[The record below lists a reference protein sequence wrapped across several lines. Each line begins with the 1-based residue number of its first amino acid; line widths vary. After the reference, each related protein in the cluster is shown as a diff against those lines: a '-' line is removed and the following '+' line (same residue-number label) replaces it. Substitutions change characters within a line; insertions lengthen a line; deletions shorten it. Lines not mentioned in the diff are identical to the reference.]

1 MRDSLKNSRLY
12 EERFGFKERNS
23 TFFFYLVLLAVLS
36 LCITLLAHFTLCYYG
51 VTVSGSSMCQ
61 TLYSGENL
69 LMRYVDKDYKA
80 DYGDIII
87 VKVDHYTEFQGTG
100 TQFLIK
106 RLIAKSGDTVRC
118 RSGVVE
124 IDYGNDGMDDN
135 FIPLDEPYAYYSR
148 DKSTYEF
155 GAYEVGE
162 GEIFFLG
169 DNRFNSADSRYN
181 EYGSRL
187 DRLYKETDIYGVVPD
202 WALRHQKIL
211 NVLFFRNSVET
222 GNE

>member
-1 MRDSLKNSRLY
+1 MRDDLKDSWIY

-23 TFFFYLVLLAVLS
+23 NFRFYIVLLSIL
-36 LCITLLAHFTLCYYG
+36 LCCIVALAHFSICYYG
-51 VTVSGSSMCQ
+51 VTVSGASMNK

-69 LMRYVDKDYKA
+69 LMRYVDAGYKA
-80 DYGDIII
+80 NYGDIII
-87 VKVDHYTEFQGTG
+87 VRVDGYEEFEDTG

-106 RLIAKSGDTVRC
+106 RLIAKEGDKVRC
-118 RSGVVE
+118 NQGEVE
-124 IDYGNDGMDDN
+124 VLYKGKDEWSK
-135 FIPLDEPYAYYSR
+135 LREPYAYYSK
-148 DKSTYEF
+148 DKTLYNFDE
-155 GAYEVGE
+155 YEVNE

-169 DNRFNSADSRYN
+169 DNRFNSADSRFKT

-202 WALRHQKIL
+202 WAVRNQKIL
-211 NVLFFRNSVET
+211 NVLFFRGGVEM